1 MKLFRFGALFIC
13 LALSLAF
20 VHTAA
25 AVHETETPP
34 EEEIVSETPAEEE
47 IEYGSLPEQY
57 AAELSGY
64 TSLACYKGENAARYV
79 DFKIRFPDYSWET
92 VITQVNIGLDTPYYT
107 DAAEI
112 GDPGRVDVLVNKYH
126 YLPNDYVPDGL
137 EKINSAYCFKTE
149 LLAHDAR
156 VAFERM
162 CADARSLGYT
172 LYATSSYR
180 SYARQSELYASY
192 GIPDVTT
199 ARPGYSEHQTGLAV
213 DVIHHA
219 GSNST
224 LDQSDVFKWYYEN
237 ACKYGFILRY
247 GKGWEFQTGCAYE
260 PWHLR
265 YLGAELATAVKN
277 SNLSYDEYYARY
289 IDVRDQ
295 SEDDGSADAVGISAA
310 ADITAGGASYSLS
323 AFRVLGDTYFK
334 LRDIAIVLSGTD
346 LAFDVSWNAEEKCIT
361 LLPGTDYSSEPATS
375 ELEPGLIRHMTA
387 TSPPLEVGDAS
398 YEPGAFMVGGSNYYT
413 LDSLGELFG
422 FSVTADEAGALLI
435 VPAVDAGTPETVAP
449 AA

>member
-1 MKLFRFGALFIC
+1 
-13 LALSLAF
+13 
-20 VHTAA
+20 
-25 AVHETETPP
+25 
-34 EEEIVSETPAEEE
+34 
-47 IEYGSLPEQY
+47 
-57 AAELSGY
+57 
-64 TSLACYKGENAARYV
+64 
-79 DFKIRFPDYSWET
+79 
-92 VITQVNIGLDTPYYT
+92 
-107 DAAEI
+107 
-112 GDPGRVDVLVNKYH
+112 
-126 YLPNDYVPDGL
+126 
-137 EKINSAYCFKTE
+137 
-149 LLAHDAR
+149 
-156 VAFERM
+156 M

-247 GKGWEFQTGCAYE
+247 DKGWEFRTGCAYE

-295 SEDDGSADAVGISAA
+295 SEDDGGADAVGLSAA
-310 ADITAGGASYSLS
+310 ADVTAGGASYSLS

-334 LRDIAIVLSGTD
+334 LRDIAVVLNGTD
-346 LAFDVSWNAEEKCIT
+346 FAFDVSWNGEEKCIT
-361 LLPGTDYSSEPATS
+361 LLPGTDYSSEPATN
-375 ELEPGLIRHMTA
+375 ELEPGMIKHMTA
-387 TSPPLEVGDAS
+387 TSPPLEIDDAS
-398 YEPGAFMVGGSNYYT
+398 YTLDAFIVDGSNYYT

-422 FSVTADEAGALLI
+422 FTAIQDEDGTLLI
-435 VPAVDAGTPETVAP
+435 VPAVDAGTPETDAP